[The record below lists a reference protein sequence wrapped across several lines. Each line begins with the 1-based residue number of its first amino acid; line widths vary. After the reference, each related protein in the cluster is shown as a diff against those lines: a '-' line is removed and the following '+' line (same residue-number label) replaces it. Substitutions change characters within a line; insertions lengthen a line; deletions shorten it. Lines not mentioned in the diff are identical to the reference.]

1 MKKLFLELRRK
12 FQASEIEFKE
22 LNNLPGQSISLSATI
37 QYLDLVPI
45 VKKYLESIGKKVITQ
60 KGAFHNCH
68 VIGCNPAA
76 MNVKSDSIV
85 LLADGKFHAINN
97 AVFIRKEI
105 YVFNTKTLEKISQ
118 EEINLKLNE
127 IGARRMKF
135 LHSTKLGI
143 IISTK
148 PGQKFA
154 AAKKLKQQL
163 AKKNKQAFIF
173 QTDNINLGELE
184 NFPDIELWINTACP
198 GLCFDDKRIINLRD
212 IQEFL

>member
-1 MKKLFLELRRK
+1 MKRLFLELRRK
-12 FQASEIEFKE
+12 FKDLEINFTE
-22 LNNLPGQSISLSATI
+22 LDNLPGKSVSLSATV
-37 QYLDLVPI
+37 QYLDLIPL
-45 VKKYLESIGKKVITQ
+45 VKKYLESKGKKVITQ

-76 MNVKSDSIV
+76 MNPKADCIL
-85 LLADGKFHAINN
+85 LLADGKFHALNN
-97 AVFIRKEI
+97 AVFIKKEI
-105 YVFNTKTLEKISQ
+105 YVFNTKSLEKVSK
-118 EEINLKLNE
+118 EDINLKLNE
-127 IGARRMKF
+127 IGAKRMKF

-143 IISTK
+143 IVSTK

-173 QTDNINLGELE
+173 QTDNINLAELE

-198 GLCFDDKRIINLRD
+198 GLCFDDKRIVNLRD